1 MSIESVMPSNHLILG
16 YKKKTQ
22 QNKTLLR
29 HLDVLGKCSLVFPL
43 AHLGQKYGLGK
54 RARSWVGQRTEM

>member
-16 YKKKTQ
+16 YKKKK
-22 QNKTLLR
+22 KTLLR
-29 HLDVLGKCSLVFPL
+29 HLDVLGKRSLVFPL
-43 AHLGQKYGLGK
+43 AHLRQKYGLGK